1 MKYLMMFV
9 YLALLGLAVYYGCL
23 SKYDRA
29 CFDLLIAYGVRW
41 GLRDEYG
48 E

>member
-1 MKYLMMFV
+1 MKHIMMLI
-9 YLALLGLAVYYGCL
+9 YISLLVISLYF
-23 SKYDRA
+23 SIINEYDRA

-41 GLRDEYG
+41 KVRDEYG